1 MYSREKTEKTTH
13 SGLKPMASQKQ
24 ILSHYRTALASGIR
38 PTELAVKDA
47 QGNTQAVMP
56 VKNSKSLRADRLVD
70 ILANLCCKGDYLSLH
85 YRLDGFAHLTENN
98 E

>member
-1 MYSREKTEKTTH
+1 MD
-13 SGLKPMASQKQ
+13 SQTQ

-47 QGNTQAVMP
+47 QGITQAVMP
-56 VKNSKSLRADRLVD
+56 VTNSKSLSAERLVA
-70 ILANLCCKGDYLSLH
+70 ILANLCYKGDYLSFH
-85 YRLDGFAHLTENN
+85 SRLDGFAHLTENN